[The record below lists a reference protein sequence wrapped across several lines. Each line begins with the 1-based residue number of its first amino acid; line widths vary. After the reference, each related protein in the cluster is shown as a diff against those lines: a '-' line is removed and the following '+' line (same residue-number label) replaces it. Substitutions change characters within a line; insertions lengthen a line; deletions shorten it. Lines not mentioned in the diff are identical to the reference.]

1 MKQAAAKIAGPGLLA
16 GCRAMILV
24 GLAIALAIAQDRMSL
39 DGRVIDLT
47 GTPVPGAAVFIRNVA
62 TGLETTQRAGS
73 DGGFSFDVRPGTY
86 RVSAAANDFETVY
99 EEVET
104 TEGPSEPVEL
114 TLRPAILTQSIVVT
128 GSREEELLEDSITR
142 VEMITRSQLQDSG
155 YESVTDVLSEEPGV
169 VTRTS
174 RSPGS
179 RAGTQ
184 IHGIGS
190 RQSLVLIDGFPVV
203 GARGVK
209 SGILNMNRQSTSRLE
224 RVEIVKGASSALYGS
239 DAIGGVINM
248 ITREPRQRFDA
259 DVTASAA
266 SLGGVDLRAD
276 SGFVHGRWSGFF
288 AAERHKR
295 NPYDLTPQ
303 DFDTTGPG
311 FRRYDYM
318 AKISREFSRDL
329 KVGLLANAF
338 DNREQSVYAGRQ
350 GSQVTTTNDSA
361 QNYGVTLNAGLA
373 TGTLLQARG
382 YYGKYDENSEVDI
395 RSIPGP
401 FEGRANLN
409 ERLYR
414 FDASVSHVLGRRQ
427 LLQGGLDWTSNEYR
441 GYNRLLGDNNGQL
454 IRMAD
459 AWFQDRIQAHPRLS
473 LTVGGRA
480 TSHSVYGG
488 QMVPRVGFIYRAAD
502 GIRVRG
508 SYGQGF
514 RAPDLGQLYYRFLT
528 TSGIYQII
536 GNPGLSPESSTSAQ
550 VGFDSNVG
558 RLRFGVTYFRNDIK
572 NLIDTLLVG
581 RPRTPEQLQ
590 AILGRF
596 QIGSAFSPGLNRLTY
611 VYRNIDNVYTTGLEG
626 RLQMRLTDNL
636 IVTGGYTY
644 LDARD
649 KGTGDFLSQRH
660 KHHGN
665 FRVWWSS
672 KRLGGLRTNLR
683 GVYLSKW
690 PIVGRRATLVVD
702 GFQLWDWY
710 IAKPIRSGFEMY
722 GSVDNFMDST
732 DPSLEGPDPTF
743 YRADPGRTF
752 RVGLRWT
759 FGRE

>member
-1 MKQAAAKIAGPGLLA
+1 MRARVIWAAWPFRAAALL
-16 GCRAMILV
+16 V
-24 GLAIALAIAQDRMSL
+24 AIVVSAAAQDRVAL
-39 DGRVIDLT
+39 EGRVIDGT
-47 GTPVPGAAVFIRNVA
+47 GVPIPGASVFIRDIA
-62 TGLETTQRAGS
+62 TGLETSQGS
-73 DGGFSFDVRPGTY
+73 GPQGEFSLELRPGTY
-86 RVSAAANDFETVY
+86 RVSAAENDFQTVS
-99 EEVET
+99 EEVEVVDR
-104 TEGPSEPVEL
+104 PPEPVVL
-114 TLRPAILTQSIVVT
+114 TLRPAILTQSIIVT
-128 GSREEELLEDSITR
+128 GSREQELVETSVAK
-142 VEMITRSQLQDSG
+142 VEMIARSQLRDSG
-155 YESVTDVLSEEPGV
+155 YESVSDILSEEPGV

-184 IHGIGS
+184 IHGIDS
-190 RQSLVLIDGFPVV
+190 RQSLILIDGFPVV

-209 SGILNMNRQSTSRLE
+209 GGILNMNRQSTNRLE

-303 DFDTTGPG
+303 DIDTTGPG

-318 AKISREFSRDL
+318 GKLSREFSENL
-329 KVGLLANAF
+329 KVGLIANAF
-338 DNREQSVYAGRQ
+338 DNRQASVFAG
-350 GSQVTTTNDSA
+350 GTGAQVTTTNDSA
-361 QNYGVTLNAGLA
+361 QNYGATLNAGFSA
-373 TGTLLQARG
+373 VTQLQARA
-382 YYGKYDENSEVDI
+382 YYGKYDENSEVDL
-395 RSIPGP
+395 RAVPGP
-401 FEGRANLN
+401 FEGKANLN

-414 FDASVSHVLGRRQ
+414 FDASLSHVLGNRQ
-427 LLQGGLDWTSNEYR
+427 LLQGGFDWTSNEYR
-441 GYNRLLGDNNGQL
+441 GYNRLVGDNNGQS

-480 TSHSVYGG
+480 TNHSAYGS
-488 QMVPRVGFIYRAAD
+488 QMVPRVGLMYRATD
-502 GIRVRG
+502 GLRVRA
-508 SYGQGF
+508 SFGQGF

-536 GNPGLSPESSTSAQ
+536 GNPSLRPELSSTTQ

-558 RLRFGVTYFRNDIK
+558 RLRFGVTYFRNDIR
-572 NLIDTLLVG
+572 NLIQTELVG
-581 RPRTPEQLQ
+581 RPRTPEQLG
-590 AILGRF
+590 AILTEFG
-596 QIGSAFSPGLNRLTY
+596 IGSAFSPGLNRLTY
-611 VYRNIDNVYTTGLEG
+611 LYRNIDNVFTAGLESRAQV
-626 RLQMRLTDNL
+626 RLSDNM
-636 IVTGGYTY
+636 IVTSGYTY

-649 KGTGDFLSQRH
+649 KATGGFLSQRH

-665 FRVWWSS
+665 FRVWWTT
-672 KRLGGLRTNLR
+672 KRLGGLRTNFR
-683 GVYLSKW
+683 GTYLGKW
-690 PIVGRRATLVVD
+690 PIVGRRATLIAD
-702 GFQLWDWY
+702 SYQLWDWY
-710 IAKPIRSGFEMY
+710 VAKPIRSGFEMY
-722 GSVDNFMDST
+722 GVIDNLFDSI
-732 DPSLEGPDPTF
+732 DSNLDGPDPTF

-759 FGRE
+759 FGVE

>member
-1 MKQAAAKIAGPGLLA
+1 MKATELVSAAPLRVMVVLIAIVA
-16 GCRAMILV
+16 S
-24 GLAIALAIAQDRMSL
+24 AIAQDRVAL
-39 DGRVIDLT
+39 EGRVIDQT
-47 GTPVPGAAVFIRNVA
+47 GVPVPGASVFVRDLS
-62 TGLETTQRAGS
+62 TGLETAQSSGTQGE
-73 DGGFSFDVRPGTY
+73 FSIEVRPGRY
-86 RVSAAANDFETVY
+86 RVSAAENDFQTISEDVDVGDTAP
-99 EEVET
+99 
-104 TEGPSEPVEL
+104 GPVLL
-114 TLRPAILTQSIVVT
+114 TLHPAILTQSIIVT
-128 GSREEELLEDSITR
+128 GSREEELLAQSVAK
-142 VEMITRSQLQDSG
+142 VEMIARSQLRDSG
-155 YESVTDVLSEEPGV
+155 YESVSDILSEEPGV

-184 IHGIGS
+184 IHGIDS
-190 RQSLVLIDGFPVV
+190 RQSLILIDGFPVV

-209 SGILNMNRQSTSRLE
+209 SGILNMNRQSTNRLE

-239 DAIGGVINM
+239 DAIGGVINL
-248 ITREPRQRFDA
+248 ITREPRKRFDA

-318 AKISREFSRDL
+318 AKISRDFSENL
-329 KVGLLANAF
+329 KLGLLANAF
-338 DNREQSVYAGRQ
+338 DNREASVYAART
-350 GSQVTTTNDSA
+350 GSQITTTNDSA
-361 QNYGVTLNAGLA
+361 LNYGATLNAGLSA
-373 TGTLLQARG
+373 VTHLQARG

-395 RSIPGP
+395 LSIPGP

-414 FDASVSHVLGRRQ
+414 FDASLSHVLGNRQ

-441 GYNRLLGDNNGQL
+441 GYNRLLGDNNGQS
-454 IRMAD
+454 IRMVD
-459 AWFQDRIQAHPRLS
+459 AWFQDRIQAHPRLT
-473 LTVGGRA
+473 LTIGGRA
-480 TSHSVYGG
+480 TNHSAYGS
-488 QMVPRVGFIYRAAD
+488 QMVPRIGLMYRAAD
-502 GIRVRG
+502 SFRIRA

-536 GNPGLSPESSTSAQ
+536 GNPSLSPESSTTTQ

-558 RLRFGVTYFRNDIK
+558 RFHFGMTYFRNDIK
-572 NLIDTLLVG
+572 NLIDTQLLG
-581 RPRTPEQLQ
+581 RPRTPEQLDG
-590 AILGRF
+590 ILREFG
-596 QIGSAFSPGLNRLTY
+596 IGSAFSPGLNRLTY
-611 VYRNIDNVYTTGLEG
+611 LYRNIDNVYTSGLEG
-626 RLQMRLTDNL
+626 RGQIRLTDNL
-636 IVTGGYTY
+636 IVTSGYTY

-649 KGTGDFLSQRH
+649 KATGGFLSQRH

-665 FRVWWSS
+665 FRVWWSTQ
-672 KRLGGLRTNLR
+672 RLGGLRTNFR
-683 GVYLSKW
+683 GTYLGKW
-690 PIVGRRATLVVD
+690 PIVGRRSTVIVD
-702 GFQLWDWY
+702 SYQLWDWY

-722 GSVDNFMDST
+722 GVVDNMFDSI
-732 DPSLEGPDPTF
+732 DSNLQGPDPTF

-752 RVGLRWT
+752 RIGLRWT
-759 FGRE
+759 FGVE

>member
-1 MKQAAAKIAGPGLLA
+1 MRARVTSLAWTWRAAALI
-16 GCRAMILV
+16 V
-24 GLAIALAIAQDRMSL
+24 AIAASAAAQDRVAL
-39 DGRVIDLT
+39 QGRVIDQT
-47 GTPVPGAAVFIRNVA
+47 GQPIPGVSVFVRDLA
-62 TGLETTQRAGS
+62 TGLETAQRTGS
-73 DGGFSFDVRPGTY
+73 QGEFSLQVRPGAY
-86 RVSAAANDFETVY
+86 RVSAAENDFQTASEDI
-99 EEVET
+99 EVANR
-104 TEGPSEPVEL
+104 PPEPLLL

-128 GSREEELLEDSITR
+128 GSREQELLEDSAAK
-142 VEMITRSQLQDSG
+142 VEMIARSQLRDSG
-155 YESVTDVLSEEPGV
+155 YESVSDILSEEPGV

-184 IHGIGS
+184 IHGIDS
-190 RQSLVLIDGFPVV
+190 RQSLILIDGFPVV

-248 ITREPRQRFDA
+248 ITREPRQRFDGE
-259 DVTASAA
+259 VTASAA

-276 SGFVHGRWSGFF
+276 SGFVHGRWSGFL

-318 AKISREFSRDL
+318 AKVSREFSERL

-338 DNREQSVYAGRQ
+338 DNRQASVFAGPT
-350 GSQVTTTNDSA
+350 GSQVTTTNESA
-361 QNYGVTLNAGLA
+361 QNYGATLNAGLSA
-373 TGTLLQARG
+373 VTQLQARG
-382 YYGKYDENSEVDI
+382 YFGKYDENSEVDI
-395 RSIPGP
+395 LTVPGP

-414 FDASVSHVLGRRQ
+414 FDASLSHVLGSRQ

-441 GYNRLLGDNNGQL
+441 GYNRLLGDNSGQS

-473 LTVGGRA
+473 LTIGGRA
-480 TSHSVYGG
+480 TNHSAYGS
-488 QMVPRVGFIYRAAD
+488 QMVPRVGLMYRAAESF
-502 GIRVRG
+502 RVRA

-536 GNPGLSPESSTSAQ
+536 GNPGLSPESSATTQ

-558 RLRFGVTYFRNDIK
+558 RLRFGATFFRNDIK
-572 NLIDTLLVG
+572 NLIQTQLLG
-581 RPRTPEQLQ
+581 RPRTPQQLD
-590 AILGRF
+590 AILTEFG
-596 QIGSAFSPGLNRLTY
+596 IESAFSPGLNRLTY
-611 VYRNIDNVYTTGLEG
+611 LYRNIDNVYTSGLEG
-626 RLQMRLTDNL
+626 RASVRLAENL
-636 IVTGGYTY
+636 VVTSGYTY

-649 KGTGDFLSQRH
+649 KATGGYLSQRH

-665 FRVWWSS
+665 FRVWWSTR
-672 KRLGGLRTNLR
+672 RLGGLRTNLR
-683 GVYLSKW
+683 GTYLGKW
-690 PIVGRRATLVVD
+690 PIVGRRSVVIVD
-702 GFQLWDWY
+702 SYQLWDWY

-722 GSVDNFMDST
+722 GVIDNLFDST

-752 RVGLRWT
+752 RIGLRWT
-759 FGRE
+759 FGVE